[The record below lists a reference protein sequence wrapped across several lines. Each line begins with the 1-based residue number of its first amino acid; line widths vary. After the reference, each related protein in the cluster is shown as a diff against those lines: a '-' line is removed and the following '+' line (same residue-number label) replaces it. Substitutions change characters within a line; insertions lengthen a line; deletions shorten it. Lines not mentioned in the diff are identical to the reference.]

1 MADEYAV
8 IGYGVHPF
16 ADGNIKDEFY
26 EEKFSI
32 NVKEWNTYALKWE
45 EDKITFYLNG
55 NKIKVINQSPDYP
68 MQIMLDLYDIEN
80 KKDESNVFEIDYVR
94 VYQ

>member
-1 MADEYAV
+1 
-8 IGYGVHPF
+8 
-16 ADGNIKDEFY
+16 
-26 EEKFSI
+26 
-32 NVKEWNTYALKWE
+32 
-45 EDKITFYLNG
+45 
-55 NKIKVINQSPDYP
+55 